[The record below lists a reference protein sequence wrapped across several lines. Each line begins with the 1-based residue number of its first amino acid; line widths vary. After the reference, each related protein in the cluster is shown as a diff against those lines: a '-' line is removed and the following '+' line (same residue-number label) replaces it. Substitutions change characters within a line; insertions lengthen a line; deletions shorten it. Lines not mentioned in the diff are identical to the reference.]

1 MTTENQTPEVSFEYL
16 AKGFSFE
23 IPEVENKSEDKE
35 FTFELPTEDIPEVK
49 KEEEVKIPKEK
60 DKPLELKVDTS
71 FYTDLIKKKLEK
83 GLWQDAEVV
92 DGDKTTKISEF
103 ENATE
108 EDYLQFEEDQKAI
121 AEQDLKEKYLSIDK
135 VSPEKKLLLEIISN
149 GGDLKEIFKD
159 ENQLK
164 KPFDEVDGWDLDNEK
179 HQESVVYQHYL
190 SLGNTPNKAAILVN
204 VDKQEMAL
212 DAIAKEV
219 VEFHQKAF
227 TENLENVNKQ
237 LIEDSRVEAENVKRH
252 YQELIKT
259 YKEIGV
265 PDADAKKYANSAIK
279 EIGGQYEV
287 DNKFEEIMKDPKQ
300 AAELIFFMFE
310 KDKYKKAQGIQ
321 TKVQIQENVLRQINR
336 IPKGSGVVQKEK
348 EEETTFSFRAK

>member
-83 GLWQDAEVV
+83 GLWQDADVV

-121 AEQDLKEKYLSIDK
+121 VEQDLKEK
-135 VSPEKKLLLEIISN
+135 
-149 GGDLKEIFKD
+149 
-159 ENQLK
+159 
-164 KPFDEVDGWDLDNEK
+164 
-179 HQESVVYQHYL
+179 
-190 SLGNTPNKAAILVN
+190 
-204 VDKQEMAL
+204 
-212 DAIAKEV
+212 
-219 VEFHQKAF
+219 
-227 TENLENVNKQ
+227 
-237 LIEDSRVEAENVKRH
+237 
-252 YQELIKT
+252 
-259 YKEIGV
+259 
-265 PDADAKKYANSAIK
+265 
-279 EIGGQYEV
+279 
-287 DNKFEEIMKDPKQ
+287 
-300 AAELIFFMFE
+300 
-310 KDKYKKAQGIQ
+310 
-321 TKVQIQENVLRQINR
+321 
-336 IPKGSGVVQKEK
+336 
-348 EEETTFSFRAK
+348 